1 MESIMATSGTQKVF
15 GGTRAQR
22 YPDPKISNLPN
33 QFGLYQWSV
42 YKARLAKLNPAGG
55 GAIIAE
61 NALASTNV
69 LNLLLFASDV
79 PAVTELSLTQADLAA
94 GTRLSLYLPNSTTAA
109 FTYTEPLGS
118 SAVVVKYGEVAQ
130 GYVGTAKTIRCTGFP
145 STSTVTF
152 GGTGAAE
159 AADVILTANGATICS
174 PVSANDPA
182 GTSYSDDPALPVA
195 PTPIILLNADYT
207 QTIANDGN
215 LIVDSA
221 GKYWLVVGLY
231 TIVVSG

>member
-1 MESIMATSGTQKVF
+1 MATSGTEKVF
-15 GGTRAQR
+15 GGTRARR
-22 YPDPKISNLPN
+22 YTDPAQKATPN
-33 QFGLYQWSV
+33 QFGLYPWSV

-79 PAVTELSLTQADLAA
+79 PAITELSLTQADLAA
-94 GTRLSLYLPNSTTAA
+94 GAVLSLYLPNSTTAA
-109 FTYTEPLGS
+109 FTYTESAGS
-118 SAVVVKYGEVAQ
+118 TVVTVKYGEVAQ
-130 GYVGTAKTIRCTGFP
+130 GYVGPAKTVRCTGFP
-145 STSTVTF
+145 STSVVTF

-159 AADVILTANGATICS
+159 TADVILRANSPAICS

-182 GTSYSDDPALPVA
+182 GTSYSADPALPVA
-195 PTPIILLNADYT
+195 PTPIILNNADYT
-207 QTIANDGN
+207 QTIVNDGN

-221 GKYWLVVGLY
+221 GKFWIVVGLY
-231 TIVVSG
+231 TIVEPD